1 MSFYAKSRMLL
12 LTVNLKNNIKTK
24 RMKDRYKYKYK
35 GPIFIINR
43 NP

>member
-24 RMKDRYKYKYK
+24 RMKDRYKYK